1 VRSAKAPKAGT
12 VLARDYKGQR
22 ITVTVVDGGFQ
33 YAGQVY
39 RSLSAVAK
47 AITGSHCSG
56 NAFFG
61 LTKEAKRS

>member
-1 VRSAKAPKAGT
+1 MVSTTSFTVQRDDGT
-12 VLARDYKGQR
+12 WWAWDRE
-22 ITVTVVDGGFQ
+22 VDGGFQ
-33 YAGQVY
+33 YAGAVY
-39 RSLSAVAK
+39 RSLSAAAK